1 MPDYLSRR
9 MPYPEQRAIRAV
21 AYFEAFKGVLVI
33 VAASGLAAFIH
44 RDLPGLA
51 ATLIEHA
58 HLNPAAHYPRIF
70 IDAASRLQD
79 TRLLLLA
86 FGAAAYSMIRMVEAY
101 GLFRERAWAE
111 VFAAASGAVYMPIE
125 LYEWAAQ
132 PSWLR
137 AGIFMVNAAV
147 VGIMLMAIR
156 RRQRAAV

>member
-1 MPDYLSRR
+1 

-44 RDLPGLA
+44 QDLPGLA